1 MPVHLPDDVWETL
14 LDRLASGH
22 ALAAICRDDDMPSTS
37 GVYDR
42 LERDEEFAGRFRARR
57 AIGVR
62 TIVDDCLSIADER
75 VDDAVMVADK
85 RVRIDTR
92 LRLAGK
98 WLSSEFG
105 EKTETVATVRHELVQ
120 LTPDEANL

>member
-1 MPVHLPDDVWETL
+1 MSHKPETWEAL
-14 LDRLASGH
+14 LDCLAMGE
-22 ALAAICRDDDMPSTS
+22 ALTSVCKRKGMPSTRT
-37 GVYDR
+37 VYDKI
-42 LERDEEFAGRFRARR
+42 ENDEVFSAQFRARR

-62 TIVDDCLSIADER
+62 SIVDDCLDIADEA
-75 VDDAVMVADK
+75 VEDAVQVANK

-98 WLSSEFG
+98 WLASEFG

-120 LTPDEANL
+120 LSADEGKL

>member
-1 MPVHLPDDVWETL
+1 MAHKPEAWESL
-14 LDRLASGH
+14 LDC
-22 ALAAICRDDDMPSTS
+22 LAAGEALTSVCKREGMPSTRA
-37 GVYDR
+37 VYDKI
-42 LERDEEFAGRFRARR
+42 ESDPEFSAQFRARR

-62 TIVDDCLSIADER
+62 SIVDDCLDIADTPAL
-75 VDDAVMVADK
+75 DAVAVADK

-98 WLSSEFG
+98 WLASEFG

-120 LTPDEANL
+120 LTPDESKL